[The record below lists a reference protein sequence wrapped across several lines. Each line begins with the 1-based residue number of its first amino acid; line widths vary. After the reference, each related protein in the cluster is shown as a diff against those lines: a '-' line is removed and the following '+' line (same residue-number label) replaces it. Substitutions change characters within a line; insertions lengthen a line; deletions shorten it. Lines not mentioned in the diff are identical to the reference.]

1 MELRYSAERR
11 FFAHTFLFIILHSQF
26 LRVRIIVEGSD
37 DETRAAAA
45 HADVTERQKES
56 EVKEDEKER
65 TRTTLNSDN
74 LS

>member
-11 FFAHTFLFIILHSQF
+11 LFAHTFLFIVLHIQS
-26 LRVRIIVEGSD
+26 LRVRLTVEGSD
-37 DETRAAAA
+37 DETRATAA

-56 EVKEDEKER
+56 EVKGDEKEQ
-65 TRTTLNSDN
+65 TRMQNSDN